1 MGGSSNYA
9 DWGQTSINER
19 IKYIVDTFFKGNTT
33 QMALGHGK
41 KSVTDR
47 YINFNMKKVDDAN
60 RRVID
65 YLFEKEKPG
74 S

>member
-1 MGGSSNYA
+1 
-9 DWGQTSINER
+9 
-19 IKYIVDTFFKGNTT
+19 
-33 QMALGHGK
+33 MALGHGK
-41 KSVTDR
+41 RSVTDR